1 MLFDHFA
8 KLNDYE
14 AKRKQRIERE
24 EEIRQKLLAE
34 QNSEKA
40 QKQKQQER
48 RNLMSRLKQVTQ
60 RDISD
65 VVGTANV
72 DLTASSA
79 SSKGDFQSVQSEV
92 PPPPQATV
100 SRPEGGLKNHNSQ
113 GQVQCPKHKVPM
125 SKYVN
130 RINNDEFYR
139 CNEPRVRKS
148 AEHPH

>member
-1 MLFDHFA
+1 MSRKEKEVLFDHFA

-24 EEIRQKLLAE
+24 EEVRQKLLAE
-34 QNSEKA
+34 QNSERA

-92 PPPPQATV
+92 PPPPQATT
-100 SRPEGGLKNHNSQ
+100 SRPEGGWKKSQ
-113 GQVQCPKHKVPM
+113 LRGPNAVPQTQG
-125 SKYVN
+125 SNV
-130 RINNDEFYR
+130 
-139 CNEPRVRKS
+139 
-148 AEHPH
+148 